1 MYNIQFSTKYI
12 LDVSLVMEYISS
24 ILFNPQAA
32 IKLRKEIDKKIESIK
47 MFPDGFPIFDTE
59 NKTQYTYHKVRVKNY
74 YIFYYIDDNSK
85 TIVLSRFVY
94 CKMNLNDIDM
104 F

>member
-1 MYNIQFSTKYI
+1 MYNIEFSTKYV
-12 LDVSLVMEYISS
+12 LDVSLVLEYISS

-32 IKLRKEIDKKIESIK
+32 VKLRKEINDKIEIIK
-47 MFPDGFPIFDTE
+47 TFPDGFPIFDTE
-59 NKTQYTYHKVRVKNY
+59 DKTKYVYHKVRVKNY
-74 YIFYYIDDNSK
+74 YIFYYIDDSSK
-85 TIVLSRFVY
+85 TIVLSRFIY